1 MTNLHKKRGAALIT
15 AAVLALIALFGMTG
29 CPNAAGEGGGKP
41 TPTPMPNQAVLTLS
55 SDMLNIKVKAKTS
68 DGSAIQVDGCTETRL
83 KSDEETEL
91 HAKGT
96 RVILKGKITELYCSK
111 NKLTALNVQG
121 LTALERLDC
130 ESNQLPALNVQGLT
144 ALERLDCDS
153 NQLPALNVQ
162 GLTALKK
169 LKCGWNEL
177 TALNVQGLTALKE
190 LKCGRNK
197 LTALNVQALTALERL
212 DCSKNKLPALNVQGL
227 NALKELVCDGNQ
239 IKAQAMTELL
249 KALPARDAGDGAKAT
264 LFYFG
269 WTGEGNCENFTAPPE
284 LKAAFEGAKSK
295 NWRLLKRNAIGFDS
309 DI

>member
-130 ESNQLPALNVQGLT
+130 
-144 ALERLDCDS
+144 
-153 NQLPALNVQ
+153 
-162 GLTALKK
+162 
-169 LKCGWNEL
+169 
-177 TALNVQGLTALKE
+177 
-190 LKCGRNK
+190 
-197 LTALNVQALTALERL
+197 
-212 DCSKNKLPALNVQGL
+212 SKNKLPALNVQGL

>member
-15 AAVLALIALFGMTG
+15 AAVLVLIALFGMTG

-130 ESNQLPALNVQGLT
+130 E
-144 ALERLDCDS
+144 S

>member
-130 ESNQLPALNVQGLT
+130 
-144 ALERLDCDS
+144 DS

-162 GLTALKK
+162 GLTALKR

>member
-111 NKLTALNVQG
+111 NKL
-121 LTALERLDC
+121 
-130 ESNQLPALNVQGLT
+130 
-144 ALERLDCDS
+144 
-153 NQLPALNVQ
+153 
-162 GLTALKK
+162 
-169 LKCGWNEL
+169 
-177 TALNVQGLTALKE
+177 
-190 LKCGRNK
+190 
-197 LTALNVQALTALERL
+197 
-212 DCSKNKLPALNVQGL
+212 PALNVQGL

>member
-130 ESNQLPALNVQGLT
+130 ESNQLPALNVQALT
-144 ALERLDCDS
+144 AF
-153 NQLPALNVQ
+153 
-162 GLTALKK
+162 KK
-169 LKCGWNEL
+169 LKCAWNAL
-177 TALNVQGLTALKE
+177 TSLNVQGLTALKE

-197 LTALNVQALTALERL
+197 LTALNVQGLTALERL

>member
-15 AAVLALIALFGMTG
+15 AAVLALIALFGMTS

-111 NKLTALNVQG
+111 NKLPALNVQG

-144 ALERLDCDS
+144 ALER
-153 NQLPALNVQ
+153 
-162 GLTALKK
+162 

-212 DCSKNKLPALNVQGL
+212 DCSKNKLTALNVQGL
-227 NALKELVCDGNQ
+227 NALKGLVCDGNQ

-295 NWRLLKRNAIGFDS
+295 NWRLLKRNAIGLDS

>member
-29 CPNAAGEGGGKP
+29 CPNSAGEGGGKP

-130 ESNQLPALNVQGLT
+130 ESNQLP
-144 ALERLDCDS
+144 
-153 NQLPALNVQ
+153 
-162 GLTALKK
+162 
-169 LKCGWNEL
+169 
-177 TALNVQGLTALKE
+177 ALNVQGLTALKE

>member
-144 ALERLDCDS
+144 AL
-153 NQLPALNVQ
+153 
-162 GLTALKK
+162 
-169 LKCGWNEL
+169 
-177 TALNVQGLTALKE
+177 
-190 LKCGRNK
+190 
-197 LTALNVQALTALERL
+197 
-212 DCSKNKLPALNVQGL
+212 
-227 NALKELVCDGNQ
+227 
-239 IKAQAMTELL
+239 
-249 KALPARDAGDGAKAT
+249 
-264 LFYFG
+264 
-269 WTGEGNCENFTAPPE
+269 
-284 LKAAFEGAKSK
+284 
-295 NWRLLKRNAIGFDS
+295 
-309 DI
+309 

>member
-121 LTALERLDC
+121 L
-130 ESNQLPALNVQGLT
+130 
-144 ALERLDCDS
+144 
-153 NQLPALNVQ
+153 
-162 GLTALKK
+162 
-169 LKCGWNEL
+169 
-177 TALNVQGLTALKE
+177 
-190 LKCGRNK
+190 
-197 LTALNVQALTALERL
+197 
-212 DCSKNKLPALNVQGL
+212 

>member
-29 CPNAAGEGGGKP
+29 CPNSAGEGGGKP

-111 NKLTALNVQG
+111 NKLT
-121 LTALERLDC
+121 
-130 ESNQLPALNVQGLT
+130 
-144 ALERLDCDS
+144 
-153 NQLPALNVQ
+153 
-162 GLTALKK
+162 
-169 LKCGWNEL
+169 
-177 TALNVQGLTALKE
+177 
-190 LKCGRNK
+190 
-197 LTALNVQALTALERL
+197 
-212 DCSKNKLPALNVQGL
+212 ALNVQGL

>member
-1 MTNLHKKRGAALIT
+1 
-15 AAVLALIALFGMTG
+15 
-29 CPNAAGEGGGKP
+29 
-41 TPTPMPNQAVLTLS
+41 
-55 SDMLNIKVKAKTS
+55 
-68 DGSAIQVDGCTETRL
+68 
-83 KSDEETEL
+83 
-91 HAKGT
+91 
-96 RVILKGKITELYCSK
+96 
-111 NKLTALNVQG
+111 LNVQG

-130 ESNQLPALNVQGLT
+130 E
-144 ALERLDCDS
+144 S

>member
-130 ESNQLPALNVQGLT
+130 E
-144 ALERLDCDS
+144 S

-295 NWRLLKRNAIGFDS
+295 NWRLLKRNASGFDS

>member
-144 ALERLDCDS
+144 ALERL
-153 NQLPALNVQ
+153 
-162 GLTALKK
+162 
-169 LKCGWNEL
+169 KCGWNEL